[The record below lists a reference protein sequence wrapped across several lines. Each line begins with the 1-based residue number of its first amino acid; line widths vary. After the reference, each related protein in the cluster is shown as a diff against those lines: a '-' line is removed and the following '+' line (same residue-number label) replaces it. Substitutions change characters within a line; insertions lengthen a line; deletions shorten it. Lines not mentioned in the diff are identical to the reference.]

1 MTKTFNDAAQA
12 VEYLTS
18 AIRNDGKER
27 DDSFFVRNVSFVL
40 TKDAVLAGLPLIE
53 ESKIDFDWS
62 WGCAEFQKP
71 LKAPNKSYAIQRFGK
86 DARPYGDNW
95 DLDLLLNQLRSKE
108 KARRAVLYNGHD
120 ACITCFVFW
129 VEKSDLEV
137 TVNLRSSDVGEMLA
151 LDIQY
156 TRYLQQRLSDR
167 LGLFA
172 GEACYNIANAHLL
185 K

>member
-18 AIRNDGKER
+18 VIRNDGKER
-27 DDSFFVRNVSFVL
+27 NDSFFVRNVSFIL
-40 TKDAVLAGLPLIE
+40 TKDAILTDLPLIE
-53 ESKIDFDWS
+53 ESKLDFDWS
-62 WGCAEFQKP
+62 WDCAERREP
-71 LKAPNKSYAIQRFGK
+71 LKAPNGSYTIQRFGD
-86 DARPYGDNW
+86 DARPYGDHW
-95 DLDLLLNQLRSKE
+95 DLDLLLDQLRSKE

-137 TVNLRSSDVGEMLA
+137 TVNLRSSDVGEMLN

-156 TRYLQQRLSDR
+156 TRHLQQRLSDR
-167 LGLFA
+167 LGLSA
-172 GEACYNIANAHLL
+172 GEACYNITNAHLL